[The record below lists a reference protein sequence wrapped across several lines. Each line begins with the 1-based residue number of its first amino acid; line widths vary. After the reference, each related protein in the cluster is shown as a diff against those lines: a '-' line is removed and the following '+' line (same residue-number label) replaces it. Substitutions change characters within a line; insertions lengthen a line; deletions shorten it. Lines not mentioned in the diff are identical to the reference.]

1 MPKTWRRAFL
11 IGTLIAPLT
20 ACQTTGTQEGE
31 GTGSVEDR
39 ARTAGLED
47 EYARARA
54 LEGAGAGA
62 AGTWRGK
69 SIDDPSSPLS
79 KRVIYFDYDS
89 DTVRD
94 EYRPTLEA
102 HAAYLSESRAARMRL
117 EGHTDERG
125 SREYNLGLGERR
137 GQSVQRVMSI
147 LGTGTGTGTGQI
159 SVVSFGEERPA
170 GEGQDES
177 AWALDRRVEIVYG
190 SR

>member
-1 MPKTWRRAFL
+1 MRHPLLKTL
-11 IGTLIAPLT
+11 LTGCLLLPLT
-20 ACQTTGTQEGE
+20 ACQTTGSTDGA
-31 GTGSVEDR
+31 GVADIEDR
-39 ARTAGLED
+39 TSTAALGD
-47 EYARARA
+47 EAARARA
-54 LEGAGAGA
+54 LGGAAGE

-89 DTVRD
+89 DLVRD
-94 EYRPTLEA
+94 EYRPILEA
-102 HAAYLSESRAARMRL
+102 HAAYLAERGGRATL

-147 LGTGTGTGTGQI
+147 LGASGEQVR
-159 SVVSFGEERPA
+159 VVSFGEERPA
-170 GEGQDES
+170 ADGQDDS
-177 AWALDRRVEIVYG
+177 AWALNRRVEIVYG